1 MINPRIKGKTF
12 ERRIVN
18 IWKSLFGGVVERS
31 SYVNKKLDNAGVDIV
46 GTDPFS
52 LQCKA
57 VERSL
62 NYHDI
67 IEKMPLNA
75 NYNVVLHKRN
85 NRGTV
90 AAMNGEDFFE
100 LVKILKENKLI

>member
-31 SYVNKKLDNAGVDIV
+31 SYVNKKLDDQGVDIV

-67 IEKMPLNA
+67 LDKMPLDN